1 MQFIVKTIKND
12 DIKNELLKI
21 GFDSQYIDLAA
32 QKHDFL
38 SLKIENLPFY
48 CATII
53 KQTALSKGADAGVHR
68 DVLLGKIENS
78 SLILSGTIK
87 QLKEILK
94 SLSYQP
100 FGLKNVA
107 KLIEDEIN
115 LHFKKKSPK
124 IMGILNVTKDSFSD
138 GGKFF

>member
-21 GFDSQYIDLAA
+21 GFDSKYLDLAA
-32 QKHDFL
+32 LKHDFL
-38 SLKIENLPFY
+38 TLKIENLPFY
-48 CATII
+48 SATII
-53 KQTALSKGADAGVHR
+53 KQTALSKGCDAGVHR

-78 SLILSGTIK
+78 SLILTGTIK
-87 QLKEILK
+87 QLKEIAK

-107 KLIEDEIN
+107 KSIET
-115 LHFKKKSPK
+115 FY
-124 IMGILNVTKDSFSD
+124 
-138 GGKFF
+138 